1 MTKRDTSNMTPTEV
15 LTHCQG
21 YTPNQTEYL
30 QHKIIQ
36 RFGGPNQAIYIDQN
50 RVEIDKVEYSNPLIL
65 PIYNGELSIVQC
77 AVMESGKTISVFPDG
92 LARGFA
98 CYGELQHDKAVII
111 TYSLE
116 SFFKI
121 ASSGLSVALVVLSNL
136 CASRLAKN
144 LKAFDFEQIQ
154 FVINQLAQ
162 AGFKKLYLPVRP
174 EYFKNDTFQK
184 LEQNTCV
191 RLINQYQKIDENEF
205 LIELTKDEDPEEVS
219 EFLKEA
225 IARLP
230 HTEPLPKGHM
240 AKPFKW
246 GDGRFHLLES
256 GLYFLETNN
265 KGDDYKR
272 YISSPIK
279 VVALTRDN
287 SSTSWG
293 RLLEWYD
300 PDGIKHLQAVS
311 MEFFQSDG
319 VELRKA
325 LSYQGMTIAPDA
337 KARSLLQSYLMSYP
351 VEQRALCVDRVGW
364 HDEVYVLPHC
374 EVGQSK
380 DNDLIV
386 YQAIHGLDNRYQRNG
401 TLIQW
406 REEVSKLAQNHSK
419 LVCAISTAFAGQLL
433 GPLEQQNGAGVHFVG
448 KSSKGKSTALFLGCS
463 VWGKPSRF
471 YRTWRATGNALEHT
485 AYMHNDSF
493 LALDE
498 IGEIANPKELGNI
511 VYMLAN
517 GLGKARLNK
526 QITAKPA
533 FNWKLIFLSSGEEG
547 LKDIMAK
554 HGQKAKLG
562 QEIRLIDIDVDQSEY
577 GVFDSIDFASDGA
590 MQSRMLVERSN
601 MYYGEAGIAWLEY
614 LCSDKNEIIKQARQ
628 LWEQYREP
636 LIDGHSE
643 GHIIRV
649 ANTFALIATA
659 GELATQAGI
668 TGWKNGTAFKA
679 VQAVF
684 KQWLGNFDR
693 VGNYE
698 DMEILAQIKAFFE
711 AHGNSR
717 FEGMT
722 PDAEHLDK
730 VINRVGYWKIDN
742 GEKKYLVY
750 PEQFKKELCKGLN
763 PKRVGKLLIQR
774 GWLDHLNNG
783 KSTKLT
789 RGIDGMPKAIPMY
802 VFNEKVLTDDLDE
815 L

>member
-15 LTHCQG
+15 LAHCQG

-116 SFFKI
+116 SFFKV
-121 ASSGLSVALVVLSNL
+121 ASSGLPVVLVVLNNL
-136 CASRLAKN
+136 CASRLAKT

-174 EYFKNDTFQK
+174 EYFKNDAFQK

-191 RLINQYQKIDENEF
+191 RLINQYQKIDESEF
-205 LIELTKDEDPEEVS
+205 LIELTKDEDPEEVAA
-219 EFLKEA
+219 FLQEV
-225 IARLP
+225 IAKLP
-230 HTEPLPKGHM
+230 NTEPLPKGHM

-351 VEQRALCVDRVGW
+351 VEQRALCVNRVGW

-401 TLIQW
+401 SLIQW
-406 REEVSKLAQNHSK
+406 REEVSKLTQNHSK

-554 HGQKAKLG
+554 LGQKAKLG

-590 MQSRMLVERSN
+590 MQSRMLVEHSN

-668 TGWKNGTAFKA
+668 TGWKSGTAFNA
-679 VQAVF
+679 IRAVF
-684 KQWLGNFDR
+684 EQWLGSFDR

-698 DMEILAQIKAFFE
+698 DLEILAQIKAFFE

-717 FEGMT
+717 FECMT

-730 VINRVGYWKIDN
+730 VINRVGYWKIEN

>member
-15 LTHCQG
+15 LTHCQI
-21 YTPNQTEYL
+21 YTPNHTEYL

-50 RVEIDKVEYSNPLIL
+50 RVEIDNVEYSNPLIL
-65 PIYNGELSIVQC
+65 PIYNGELNVVQC
-77 AVMESGKTISVFPDG
+77 AVMESGKTISVFPNR
-92 LARGFA
+92 LASGFA
-98 CYGELQHDKAVII
+98 CYGELQHNKPVII

-116 SFFKI
+116 SFFKV
-121 ASSGLSVALVVLSNL
+121 ASSGLSVVLVVLNNL
-136 CASRLAKN
+136 CNSRLAKT

-174 EYFKNDTFQK
+174 EYFKNDAFQK
-184 LEQNTCV
+184 LEQNTCI
-191 RLINQYQKIDENEF
+191 RLINQYQKINENEF

-219 EFLKEA
+219 AFLKEA

-230 HTEPLPKGHM
+230 HNEPLPKGHL

-246 GDGRFHLLES
+246 GDGRFHLLET

-401 TLIQW
+401 TLIKW

-547 LKDIMAK
+547 LKEIMAK

-590 MQSRMLVERSN
+590 MQSRMLVEHSN

-659 GELATQAGI
+659 GELATQAEI
-668 TGWKNGTAFKA
+668 TGWKSGTAFSA
-679 VQAVF
+679 IQAVF
-684 KQWLGNFDR
+684 EQWLGSFDR

-717 FEGMT
+717 FECMT

-730 VINRVGYWKIDN
+730 VINRVGYWKIEN

>member
-15 LTHCQG
+15 LAHCQI
-21 YTPNQTEYL
+21 YTPKQSEYL

-36 RFGGPNQAIYIDQN
+36 RFGGPNQAIYIDPN
-50 RVEIDKVEYSNPLIL
+50 RVEIDSVEYSNPLIL
-65 PIYNGELSIVQC
+65 PIYNGELSVVQC
-77 AVMESGKTISVFPDG
+77 AVIESGKTISIFPDG
-92 LARGFA
+92 LARGFTS
-98 CYGELQHDKAVII
+98 YGELQPDKPVII

-121 ASSGLSVALVVLSNL
+121 ASSGLSVVLVVLNNL
-136 CASRLAKN
+136 CAPRLAKT

-174 EYFKNDTFQK
+174 EYFKNDGFQK
-184 LEQNTCV
+184 LEQNTGV
-191 RLINQYQKIDENEF
+191 RLINQYQKIDETEF
-205 LIELTKDEDPEEVS
+205 LIELTKDEDPAEVS
-219 EFLKEA
+219 AFLKET

-230 HTEPLPKGHM
+230 HNESLPKGHL

-246 GDGRFHLLES
+246 GDGRFHLLET

-386 YQAIHGLDNRYQRNG
+386 YQAIHGLDNRYQSNG

-590 MQSRMLVERSN
+590 MQSRMLVEHSN

-668 TGWKNGTAFKA
+668 TGWKSGIAFSA
-679 VQAVF
+679 IQAVF
-684 KQWLGNFDR
+684 EQWLGSFDR

-698 DMEILAQIKAFFE
+698 DLEILAQIKAFFE

-717 FEGMT
+717 FECMA

-730 VINRVGYWKIDN
+730 VINRVGYWKIEN

-815 L
+815 H

>member
-1 MTKRDTSNMTPTEV
+1 MTKRDTSNMMPTEV
-15 LTHCQG
+15 LAHCQI

-50 RVEIDKVEYSNPLIL
+50 RVELDNVEYSNPIVL

-77 AVMESGKTISVFPDG
+77 AVMESGKTISIFPDG
-92 LARGFA
+92 LASGFA
-98 CYGELQHDKAVII
+98 CYGELQHDKPVII

-116 SFFKI
+116 SFFKV
-121 ASSGLSVALVVLSNL
+121 ASSGLSVVLVVLNNL
-136 CASRLAKN
+136 CASRLSKT

-184 LEQNTCV
+184 LQQNTCV
-191 RLINQYQKIDENEF
+191 RLINQYQKIDETEF
-205 LIELTKDEDPEEVS
+205 LIELTKDEEPEEVS
-219 EFLKEA
+219 AFLKES

-230 HTEPLPKGHM
+230 HTEPLQKGHL

-406 REEVSKLAQNHSK
+406 REEVSKLAENHSK

-590 MQSRMLVERSN
+590 MQSRMLVEHSN

-636 LIDGHSE
+636 LIAGHSE

-668 TGWKNGTAFKA
+668 TGWQNGTAFSA
-679 VQAVF
+679 IQAVF
-684 KQWLGNFDR
+684 KQWLGSFDR

-698 DMEILAQIKAFFE
+698 DLEILAQIKAFFE

-717 FEGMT
+717 FECMT

-730 VINRVGYWKIDN
+730 VINRVGYWKIEN

-750 PEQFKKELCKGLN
+750 PELFKKELCKGLN

>member
-1 MTKRDTSNMTPTEV
+1 MTKRDNSNMTPTEV
-15 LTHCQG
+15 LAHCQI
-21 YTPNQTEYL
+21 YTPDQTEYL

-50 RVEIDKVEYSNPLIL
+50 RVELDNVEYSNPIVL
-65 PIYNGELSIVQC
+65 PIYNGELSTIQC
-77 AVMESGKTISVFPDG
+77 AVMESGKTISIFPDG
-92 LARGFA
+92 LARGFSY
-98 CYGELQHDKAVII
+98 YGELQPDKPVII

-116 SFFKI
+116 SFFKV
-121 ASSGLSVALVVLSNL
+121 ASSGLSVVLVVLNNL
-136 CASRLAKN
+136 CTSRLAKT

-174 EYFKNDTFQK
+174 EYFKNDAFLK

-191 RLINQYQKIDENEF
+191 RLINQYQKIDESEF

-219 EFLKEA
+219 AFLKEA
-225 IARLP
+225 IAKLP
-230 HTEPLPKGHM
+230 NIESLPKGHM

-590 MQSRMLVERSN
+590 MQSRMLVEHSN

-614 LCSDKNEIIKQARQ
+614 LCNDKNEVIKQARQ

-636 LIDGHSE
+636 LIAGHSE

-668 TGWKNGTAFKA
+668 TGWKNGTAFSA
-679 VQAVF
+679 IQVVF
-684 KQWLGNFDR
+684 EQWLGSFDR

-698 DMEILAQIKAFFE
+698 DLEILAQIKAFFE

-717 FEGMT
+717 FECMT

-730 VINRVGYWKIDN
+730 VINRVGYWKIEN

>member
-15 LTHCQG
+15 LAHCQI
-21 YTPNQTEYL
+21 YTPQQPEYL

-36 RFGGPNQAIYIDQN
+36 RFGGPNQSIYIDKN
-50 RVEIDKVEYSNPLIL
+50 RVEIDNLEYSSPLVL
-65 PIYNGELSIVQC
+65 PIYNGELSVVQC

-92 LARGFA
+92 LASGFA
-98 CYGELQHDKAVII
+98 CYGELQHDKPVII

-121 ASSGLSVALVVLSNL
+121 ASSGLSVVLVVLNNL
-136 CASRLAKN
+136 CTSRLAKT

-174 EYFKNDTFQK
+174 EYFKNDAFQK

-219 EFLKEA
+219 AFLKEA

-230 HTEPLPKGHM
+230 HTEPLPKGHLS
-240 AKPFKW
+240 KPFKW
-246 GDGRFHLLES
+246 GDGRFHLLDS

-386 YQAIHGLDNRYQRNG
+386 YQAIHGLDNRYQSNG

-590 MQSRMLVERSN
+590 MQSRMLVEHSN

-614 LCSDKNEIIKQARQ
+614 LCSDKHEIIKQARQ

-668 TGWKNGTAFKA
+668 TGWESGAAFSA
-679 VQAVF
+679 IQAVF
-684 KQWLGNFDR
+684 EQWLGSFDR

-730 VINRVGYWKIDN
+730 VINRVGYWKIEN